1 MAASAHAVSSLNTQ
15 EKAGMRVRRL
25 VGGHKTQ
32 TTDTS
37 WSIGDLPPRHAPFNE
52 KTRPIR
58 AGWKWRSA
66 KASGGGQEFV
76 LTALCNPKRDKW
88 QAVLSV
94 QGALGWSV
102 VGRFEHHGDH
112 PGLHVHSH
120 CGRSGVEVGSS
131 GMNDLARIP
140 DVGEHHR
147 RNSPWNEASFWEA
160 AKTFYRIKELMGPLF
175 DDVK

>member
-1 MAASAHAVSSLNTQ
+1 
-15 EKAGMRVRRL
+15 MRVRRL
-25 VGGHKTQ
+25 IRARKTQ
-32 TTDTS
+32 TSDTQ
-37 WSIGDLPPRHAPFNE
+37 WLVIDLPPRHAPFNE

-66 KASGGGQEFV
+66 KAAIGDVDFV
-76 LTALCNPKRDKW
+76 LTALCNPRRDKW

-94 QGALGWSV
+94 KGAIGWSII
-102 VGRFEHHGDH
+102 GRLEFHGDH

-140 DVGEHHR
+140 GVRSRHR
-147 RNSPWNEASFWEA
+147 RDQALTEASFWETA
-160 AKTFYRIKELMGPLF
+160 RRFYRVQESMGPLF
-175 DDVK
+175 ENVE